1 MKKTSF
7 GRRAMRMSGWLLLL
21 SLPCMAQP
29 SDTLTSLQKKE
40 AVGRIAE
47 IYESRY
53 VYPDSGKR
61 MADLIRNNLSAGAY
75 DALGDG
81 RAFARQITQDL
92 RSVIADLHL
101 TVAFLPEEV
110 EKRRSASADVL
121 AGEERKEARRR
132 NHGFREVK
140 VLDGNVGYLR
150 VSSFEGSPEA
160 FATAGH
166 ALQFLWHCE
175 ALIMDLRFNPG
186 GDAGMVQ
193 FLASRFFE
201 GPRVLLDEFHY
212 RKENRVEQ
220 LWSLPVDSGE
230 SLAGMDLY
238 ILIDRYTFSAAEGL
252 AYDLQALK
260 RAVILGSVSAGGAHI
275 AEEETLAEGFLLFI
289 PVAYSK
295 NPITH
300 GNFQGKGIIPDVPL
314 NPEKALTE
322 AHLLALEKRM
332 QKETD
337 PAYKEELA
345 NLIRRL
351 KGEPEIE
358 EEP

>member
-1 MKKTSF
+1 MKRRPFT
-7 GRRAMRMSGWLLLL
+7 RRAMRMSGWLLSL
-21 SLPCMAQP
+21 SLFGMAQP
-29 SDTLTSLQKKE
+29 ADTLTSLQKRE
-40 AVGRIAE
+40 AVGRIAG

-53 VYPDSGKR
+53 VDPELGKR
-61 MADLIRNNLSAGAY
+61 MADLIRSKLSAGAY
-75 DALGDG
+75 DAPADG

-92 RSVIADLHL
+92 RSVISDLHL

-110 EKRRSASADVL
+110 KKRRSAP
-121 AGEERKEARRR
+121 AGLRAEEERKEARRR
-132 NHGFREVK
+132 NHGFPEVK

-160 FATAGH
+160 YATAGH
-166 ALQFLWHCE
+166 ALQFLRHCD

-186 GDAGMVQ
+186 GDSGMVQ
-193 FLASRFFE
+193 FLASRFLS
-201 GPRVLLDEFHY
+201 GPPVLLDEFHY
-212 RKENRVEQ
+212 RQADRISQ

-230 SLAGMDLY
+230 SLAGMALY

-300 GNFQGKGIIPDVPL
+300 GNFQGKGILPDVPL

-322 AHLLALEKRM
+322 AHLLVLEKRM

-337 PAYKEELA
+337 PGHKKELA
-345 NLIRRL
+345 DLIRRL
-351 KGEPEIE
+351 KGEPEIKE
-358 EEP
+358 EL